1 MHYKNRMNLYKAA
14 TIVMVAFLMVEPARA
29 QGHLKHEPIASSPSV
44 ETNKD
49 TSITAAE
56 QLSFVLCKK
65 QQGQYK
71 SYHDRDM
78 REVLSVYGIDDS
90 ILGTEKVKSLTRKY
104 IEDGV
109 CDYFADYNRIADLV
123 PKAGEGEMQF
133 KKLTGWKR
141 EIVAA
146 FSEGEC
152 KVHLSGLSNQER
164 ENYLLSRLDQVLYP
178 SGVSEGEVESV
189 FKANIKAIVW
199 LGSEKITN
207 RNCLWMPR

>member
-1 MHYKNRMNLYKAA
+1 MNLYKTAGLGL
-14 TIVMVAFLMVEPARA
+14 VALFTVESVQA
-29 QGHLKHEPIASSPSV
+29 QGHLRYEPIASSPSI
-44 ETNKD
+44 ETKKD
-49 TSITAAE
+49 SAITAAE

-71 SYHDRDM
+71 NYHDRDL
-78 REVLSVYGIDDS
+78 REVLSAYGIDHS
-90 ILGTEKVKSLTRKY
+90 ILDTGKVKSLTQKY

-109 CDYFADYNRIADLV
+109 CDYFADYSRVMDLA

-141 EIVAA
+141 EVVAA

-152 KVHLSGLSNQER
+152 KAHLGGLSNQER
-164 ENYLLSRLDQVLYP
+164 ENYLLSRLDQVSYP
-178 SGVSEGEVESV
+178 SGVSEGDVESV
-189 FKANIKAIVW
+189 FKANIKAVVW